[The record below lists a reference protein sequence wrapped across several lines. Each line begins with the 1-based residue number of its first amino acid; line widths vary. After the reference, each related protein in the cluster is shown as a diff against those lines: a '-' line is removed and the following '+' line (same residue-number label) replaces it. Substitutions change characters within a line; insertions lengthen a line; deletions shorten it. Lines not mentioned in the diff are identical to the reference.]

1 MYQSTTRN
9 TAKLVIIINRGN
21 IFKQLTHDMFL
32 VSDWQWLHTFSMV
45 VKTAEALIKR
55 TALPARFVSHI
66 KFPQRTFHDAYFYKR
81 CLIAF
86 SSEEG
91 IKPDP
96 YNQTHWN
103 LQADQEIMAWVTQQ
117 PGDWQIGGNCQAFL
131 WGSGKHGQLAEA
143 GKIQN

>member
-1 MYQSTTRN
+1 
-9 TAKLVIIINRGN
+9 
-21 IFKQLTHDMFL
+21 
-32 VSDWQWLHTFSMV
+32 MV

-66 KFPQRTFHDAYFYKR
+66 KFPQRKFLVFILQKILLKKFA
-81 CLIAF
+81 
-86 SSEEG
+86 EEG
-91 IKPDP
+91 IKPNP

-143 GKIQN
+143 GNIKSFYTKKS